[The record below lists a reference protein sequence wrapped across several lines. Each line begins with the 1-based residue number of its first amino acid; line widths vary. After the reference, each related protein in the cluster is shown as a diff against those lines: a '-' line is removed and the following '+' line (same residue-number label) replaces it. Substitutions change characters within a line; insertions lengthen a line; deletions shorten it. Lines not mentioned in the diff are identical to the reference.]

1 VKAASFAIDQC
12 CAAKGRSA
20 PVMVSVT
27 ITDRRGRTLSGQTVE
42 AVWNSI
48 AHMPL
53 LRVRI
58 NCALGAKQMRPY
70 LEELASVAPVF
81 ISCYPNAGL
90 PNAFGGFDETPEIMS
105 ADLREFAE
113 RGWLN
118 IVGGCCG
125 TTPAHIEAIAEAV
138 RNWPPHVPAAV
149 EPYTRLSGLEPMTI
163 RPETNFV
170 NIGER
175 TNVTGSP
182 TFAKLILNGDFE
194 AALSVAQQ
202 QVSGGAQ
209 ILDINMDEGMLDS

>member
-1 VKAASFAIDQC
+1 MIRRPPRSTLFPYTTLFRSAIDQHFE
-12 CAAKGRSA
+12 AKGRRV

-27 ITDRRGRTLSGQTVE
+27 STDRSGRTLSGQTVE
-42 AVWNSI
+42 AFWNSI

-53 LRVRI
+53 LSVGI

-125 TTPAHIEAIAEAV
+125 TTPAHIKALAEAV
-138 RNWPPHVPAAV
+138 RELSPRTPTTP
-149 EPYTRLSGLEPMTI
+149 EPYTRLSGLEPLTI
-163 RPETNFV
+163 RPDT
-170 NIGER
+170 
-175 TNVTGSP
+175 
-182 TFAKLILNGDFE
+182 
-194 AALSVAQQ
+194 
-202 QVSGGAQ
+202 
-209 ILDINMDEGMLDS
+209 